1 VPPSR
6 REFPLFFILV
16 QIDSL
21 DDGIQNTGS
30 HIIRLRQRKK
40 FSRLVCG
47 AKRSALDS
55 AGCLL

>member
-21 DDGIQNTGS
+21 DDGIQNTGGGVAKVVG
-30 HIIRLRQRKK
+30 IRL
-40 FSRLVCG
+40 
-47 AKRSALDS
+47 A
-55 AGCLL
+55 